1 MDLSSDYGGDENKQA
16 LSESVALTDT
26 DNNSPERKSDLER
39 YHGIIRRDIFPYI
52 PRTNGW
58 LVDIGGGTGATALAA
73 KAQGIADKVAVLD
86 QIDKCDTLPGLD
98 YYQKTDISSR
108 EALAQCAT
116 DLGGFDTVLAL
127 DVLEHL
133 VDPWKAVADIHNCLN
148 PGGVFIASIPN
159 VREINSSL
167 PLLFGNKWEYKD
179 AGILDR
185 THLRFFV
192 KSTATELMISSGL
205 KLRAVIPA
213 PFTARR
219 FKVLRAITLGLF
231 NSFMDRA
238 YIVIVEKPE

>member
-1 MDLSSDYGGDENKQA
+1 MTVTSPTETAPAAPSIEN
-16 LSESVALTDT
+16 
-26 DNNSPERKSDLER
+26 
-39 YHGIIRRDIFPYI
+39 YHGLVRSDIFPYI
-52 PRTNGW
+52 PRTEGW

-73 KAQGIADKVAVLD
+73 KAQGLADKVAVLD
-86 QIDKCDTLPGLD
+86 QIDESHTTPGLD
-98 YYQKTDISSR
+98 YYRKTDISSR
-108 EALAQCAT
+108 EALAGCAE

-133 VDPWKAVADIHNCLN
+133 VDPWQTVADIHSCMK

-159 VREINSSL
+159 VREINASL

-192 KSTATELMISSGL
+192 KSTAVELMVSSGL
-205 KLRAVIPA
+205 KLKEVIPA

-219 FKVLRAITLGLF
+219 FKLLRAATLGLF
-231 NSFMDRA
+231 NSFLDRA
-238 YIVIVEKPE
+238 YIIVVEKADG